1 MLEMSTSDITGN
13 YQTFLDELYLFF
25 QEIKAPR
32 KAKGNNYFLILMNV
46 S

>member
-13 YQTFLDELYLFF
+13 YQTYLDEMYIFF

-32 KAKGNNYFLILMNV
+32 KAKGNYFLIF
-46 S
+46 